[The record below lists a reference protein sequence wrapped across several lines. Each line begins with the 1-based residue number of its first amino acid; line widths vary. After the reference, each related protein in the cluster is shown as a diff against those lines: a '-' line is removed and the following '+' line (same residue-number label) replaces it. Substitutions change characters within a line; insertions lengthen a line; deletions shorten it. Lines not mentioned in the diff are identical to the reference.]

1 MNGKSNL
8 LQKVSTTFAPFAI
21 QGEKKKLHPLLKLNQ
36 DLDDLAG

>member
-8 LQKVSTTFAPFAI
+8 LQKVSTTFGPFAI